1 MESIP
6 VKRYRRPAYP
16 TRLEV
21 LSDPDLLAKHV
32 PAAWL
37 RRPELAGAVAVFLAA
52 NVCVEAG
59 DKKPL
64 PSVGAAV
71 VAPIFEHGEGRG
83 VTGCVVVA
91 APVFLSE
98 EEALQVIVEVLGKA
112 GVEVTARN
120 VVMKD
125 VVIPVRGIVEYE
137 VAGKPA
143 MAVREFPA
151 LGQPLSVDIEDG
163 KRHIGV
169 EFVSCRDYTRLGG
182 VASLSTVQEYDFKQV
197 AKGVAG
203 AVREKGTGLYFGTF
217 YDPVHHGD
225 KEVVR
230 PEDDRSRTVGAI
242 GVLSESEARHLLRL
256 QVQDFVDWLKG
267 QGVL

>member
-21 LSDPDLLAKHV
+21 LADPDLLAKHV

-52 NVCVEAG
+52 NGCVKAG
-59 DKKPL
+59 DKAP
-64 PSVGAAV
+64 PASGGAAV
-71 VAPIFEHGEGRG
+71 VAPSFAHGEGQG
-83 VTGCVVVA
+83 ATGCIAVA
-91 APVFLSE
+91 PPVFLSE

-112 GVEVTARN
+112 GVEVTERN
-120 VVMKD
+120 VVMKE
-125 VVIPVRGIVEYE
+125 VVLSRREETIERVRGEWVD
-137 VAGKPA
+137 GT
-143 MAVREFPA
+143 RESPGTGRA
-151 LGQPLSVDIEDG
+151 LSVDLVDG

-169 EFVSCRDYTRLGG
+169 EFVSEADYFTLGG
-182 VASLSTVQEYDFKQV
+182 AESNSTAQGYDFKQV
-197 AKGVAG
+197 AKGVAD
-203 AVREKGTGLYFGTF
+203 AVGKKGKGIYFGTF
-217 YDPVHHGD
+217 YDPISSVNWGSLHTEKD
-225 KEVVR
+225 WKAALEAA
-230 PEDDRSRTVGAI
+230 RTQGGA
-242 GVLSESEARHLLRL
+242 EAKRLLRL